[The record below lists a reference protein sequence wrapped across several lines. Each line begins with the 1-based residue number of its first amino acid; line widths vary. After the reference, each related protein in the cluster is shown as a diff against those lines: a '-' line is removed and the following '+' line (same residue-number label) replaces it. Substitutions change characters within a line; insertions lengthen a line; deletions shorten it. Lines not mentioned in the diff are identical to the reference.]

1 MQQNLRKLLLK
12 QQEYE
17 MHTKS
22 LNKVNATIK
31 NLKTKIQSLE
41 ILESSE
47 DIEKKISELTEKEE
61 KIQQS
66 IQKIQKIHGKIQKYF
81 AYQKSKQIMNSLDD
95 QLKHLTLDETTQ
107 KDFSASSEKLRTKIK
122 EAESKCLETFVW
134 SLQNAVQLYLDDFFP
149 HDPISINISR
159 FKTTKTKKQTKPE
172 IHITFSYK
180 GQEFD
185 YQSLSGG
192 ELQRVVLAF
201 TLALAEKF
209 NAPFIMLDES
219 TSNLDQ
225 S

>member
-1 MQQNLRKLLLK
+1 
-12 QQEYE
+12 
-17 MHTKS
+17 
-22 LNKVNATIK
+22 
-31 NLKTKIQSLE
+31 
-41 ILESSE
+41 
-47 DIEKKISELTEKEE
+47 
-61 KIQQS
+61 
-66 IQKIQKIHGKIQKYF
+66 
-81 AYQKSKQIMNSLDD
+81 MNSLDD

-225 S
+225 ELTNLIVDTIHKYHSCRPVVLVAHQVVTGVFENMVEI